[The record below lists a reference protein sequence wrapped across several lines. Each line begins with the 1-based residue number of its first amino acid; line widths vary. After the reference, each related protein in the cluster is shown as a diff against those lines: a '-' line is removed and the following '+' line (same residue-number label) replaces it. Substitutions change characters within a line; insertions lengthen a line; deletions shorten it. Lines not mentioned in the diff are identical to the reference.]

1 MEKITRIHIAKVP
14 YEASVAAQA
23 SLETYLA
30 AVRAQLDAD
39 TAEDVMADI
48 EVRITEILDERNIH
62 RNGVITLKDV
72 QAMQA
77 QLGMPEQFHDET
89 ASQSEAPSAKEKR
102 LLRDMDNAVLG
113 GVAAGIAA
121 YLDVEV
127 WVVRAVFVVLACFGG
142 FGILLYLL
150 LWLLV
155 PAATSSSQKL
165 LMRGKAATIDTL
177 RRHRDEQIANAP
189 RRLRAVVRVIGKIL
203 RLGVTFV
210 VIISLFGLLVAMGL
224 AGDALF
230 TAPMHQVI
238 HAYTLSYVAA
248 GLIGAF
254 VMTLIGFGVVI
265 LARMWQG
272 RSLPLTI
279 AFVSLLGAMVLSLGS
294 LAVLSPFVVNHYRE
308 LYGDKKLTAGMPV
321 QLEDTQAPTALR
333 ITGGSNLN
341 VSYVVTNQPLHASY
355 QAYPGMGRPAVT
367 ILERDKTIT
376 VSAVHLQTVV
386 PDCLLDWCKNIYLPV
401 RVTIYGP
408 ALQQFTASNG
418 VQLTL
423 SGYNQYALTLV
434 ADHNATVIASDGYSK
449 TLTLTATTGASID
462 MSSATA
468 QAAIVQTDAIS
479 SVFLPVSSALG
490 TLQASLPSAC
500 DAPVL
505 TLPQTPTTAMVNGRQ
520 VSTQELSQNNC
531 INILNLPSPTPTTP

>member
-1 MEKITRIHIAKVP
+1 MEKITRIHIAKIP

-23 SLETYLA
+23 ALETYLA
-30 AVRAQLDAD
+30 AVRVQLDAD

-62 RNGVITLKDV
+62 RNEVITLKDV

-89 ASQSEAPSAKEKR
+89 ASQLEARYGKEKR
-102 LLRDMDNAVLG
+102 LLRDVDNAVLG

-121 YLDVEV
+121 YLDVEA
-127 WVVRAVFVVLACFGG
+127 WVVRVVFVVLACFSGL
-142 FGILLYLL
+142 GILLYLL

-177 RRHRDEQIANAP
+177 RRHRDEQVANAP
-189 RRLRAVVRVIGKIL
+189 RRLRAVVHVIGKIL

-210 VIISLFGLLVAMGL
+210 VIISLFSLLVAMGL
-224 AGDALF
+224 AGDVLF

-308 LYGDKKLTAGMPV
+308 LYGDRKLTVGIPIQREAA
-321 QLEDTQAPTALR
+321 DTPTALR
-333 ITGGSNLN
+333 ITGDSNLN

-355 QAYPGMGRPAVT
+355 QSYPGMNRPALT
-367 ILERDKTIT
+367 LLEHDKTIT
-376 VSAVHLQTVV
+376 ISAGHLQTVV
-386 PDCLLDWCKNIYLPV
+386 PDCLLNWCKNIYLPV

-423 SGYNQYALTLV
+423 SGYNQSALTLA
-434 ADHNATVIASDGYSK
+434 ADHNATVVASDGYSK

-462 MSSATA
+462 MSSAMAQTA
-468 QAAIVQTDAIS
+468 VVQTDAIS
-479 SVFLPVSSALG
+479 DVFLPVSSTLS
-490 TLQASLPSAC
+490 TLQASLPLAC

-505 TLPQTPTTAMVNGRQ
+505 TLPQIPTVATVNGQ
-520 VSTQELSQNNC
+520 QLSTQKLSQNNC
-531 INILNLPSPTPTTP
+531 LNIFNMPPAPTTP